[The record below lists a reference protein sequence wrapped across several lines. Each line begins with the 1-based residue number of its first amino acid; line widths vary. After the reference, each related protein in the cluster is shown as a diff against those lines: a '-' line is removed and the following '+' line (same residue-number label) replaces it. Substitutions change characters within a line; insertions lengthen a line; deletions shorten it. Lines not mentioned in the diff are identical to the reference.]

1 MLKLFHLYLFSMD
14 LQAEYDD
21 FLGGLGD
28 HGAAFYKFFDLFK
41 VNLGDSQEDGMT
53 KGLHYGKQAS
63 DASLSDE
70 QLRALKTYLKSQR
83 SWVRKLQKDA
93 DKTECRRRMWFWTQ
107 KLIEL
112 GAFDRPTR
120 RDITYWMDV
129 CMERSYEGCDIRI
142 LNQNGVPGYIRV
154 DKKSQE

>member
-1 MLKLFHLYLFSMD
+1 MD

-21 FLGGLGD
+21 FLNGLGD
-28 HGAAFYKFFDLFK
+28 HGAAFFKFFELFK
-41 VNLGDSQEDGMT
+41 INLGDAPEEGMT
-53 KGLHYGKQAS
+53 KGLHYAKQATDS
-63 DASLSDE
+63 SLTEDE
-70 QLRALKTYLKSQR
+70 LRALKTYLKSQR
-83 SWVRKLQKDA
+83 SWIRKHKKEA
-93 DKTECRRRMWFWTQ
+93 EKAECRRRMWFWTQ

-142 LNQNGVPGYIRV
+142 LNQGGAAAYVRV
-154 DKKSQE
+154 DKSSEQ